1 MSGIVNALILIQMP
15 AFITKRSD
23 IYRMFTQIPFAL
35 QLTCLGVIGVLWRG
49 KEEGGTQW

>member
-35 QLTCLGVIGVLWRG
+35 QGVIGVLWRG
-49 KEEGGTQW
+49 KEEGEMQW